1 MTILRSNLPSIAK
14 ANAFWT
20 TLRTFALIKGI
31 GADKLRRVRELI
43 YSNATTETPRT
54 QGWQHF
60 PGLTATPW
68 HDPGAFPRIQT
79 LVDNATE
86 IKDEMMRLQE
96 QGRFQSRPPQR
107 VVKGQWQA
115 CFLRYLGRPMVENC
129 LFCPATVEMLNRLD
143 YVTSYGLI
151 YFSALEAGSQLNLH
165 YSHSNVVLRV
175 EIVLATPPGSTI
187 EVAGSVRQL
196 IPGECLMFDESFGCK
211 YNNDGDSAHL
221 GLAFDIWHPE
231 LSHEE
236 IMALN
241 WFSKFSINA
250 RRRSRAAAHA
260 AVTGQPF

>member
-1 MTILRSNLPSIAK
+1 MTILRSNSQSIAK

-20 TLRTFALIKGI
+20 ALRTFALIKGI
-31 GADKLRRVRELI
+31 GADKLQRVREMI

-54 QGWQHF
+54 QAWQHF

-68 HDPGAFPRIQT
+68 HDPGAFPQIQT

-107 VVKGQWQA
+107 VLKGQLQA
-115 CFLRYLGRPMVENC
+115 CFLKYLGRPMVENC
-129 LFCPATVEMLNRLD
+129 LLCPATVEMLNRLD
-143 YVTSYGLI
+143 YVSSFGLV

-175 EIVLATPPGSTI
+175 EIVLATPAGSTI

-231 LSHEE
+231 LSREE